1 MCPLQ
6 TQINLSIS
14 LVACVSSADSNQPV
28 HQPSGMCPHCRLRST
43 WPSAWRHVC
52 PLQTQINLSIS
63 LVACVSS
70 ADSDQPVH
78 QPSGMCPH
86 CRLRSTWP
94 SAWRHVCPLQSQVKL
109 VISLVACMSNADS
122 NKPGHQPGGL
132 CYRAHIMGAQWL
144 IGRVLDSRPKGLG
157 FEPHRGHCVV
167 VLEQDTFILA

>member
-1 MCPLQ
+1 MYANYSLKLTWSSAWWHVCQVQ
-6 TQINLSIS
+6 TQVKLAII
-14 LVACVSSADSNQPV
+14 LVAFMHNSDLNQPCNRS
-28 HQPSGMCPHCRLRST
+28 SGMYAQC
-43 WPSAWRHVC
+43 
-52 PLQTQINLSIS
+52 S
-63 LVACVSS
+63 LK
-70 ADSDQPVH
+70 
-78 QPSGMCPH
+78 
-86 CRLRSTWP
+86 STWP